1 MLRSNEPKT
10 KQNSEAGFKRN
21 TWYYRAGLGFGN
33 DIFNR
38 NGCDD
43 FILQSFWLQEFSG
56 FRTSPGIGGMSKSL
70 AARMLAGEALVSA
83 PVEVSGA
90 SGAINVR

>member
-43 FILQSFWLQEFSG
+43 FILQSFWLQDFSG
-56 FRTSPGIGGMSKSL
+56 FRRLTSPGSGGMSTSL

-83 PVEVSGA
+83 PGVEAAGA
-90 SGAINVR
+90 SNVR